1 VTVSPEVRFRCDRCG
16 EEVTQ
21 ALHNTPV
28 VQRFAPPEKW
38 LTLQIDNI
46 DLRRHLCPNCALAFD
61 DFIER

>member
-1 VTVSPEVRFRCDRCG
+1 
-16 EEVTQ
+16 
-21 ALHNTPV
+21 